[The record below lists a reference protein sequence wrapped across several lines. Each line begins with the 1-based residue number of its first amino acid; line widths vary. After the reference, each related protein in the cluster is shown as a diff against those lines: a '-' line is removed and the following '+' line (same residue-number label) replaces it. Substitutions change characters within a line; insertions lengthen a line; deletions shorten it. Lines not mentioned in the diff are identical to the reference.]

1 MRGSTNRSPQTAL
14 SRLSGAIGVTRVA
27 RVTGLDRTGVE
38 VACAVRPRGHVLQVS
53 NGKGLTFAEAAR
65 GAVLEAAE
73 LHASEAVPSGQG
85 PLALVAARDLLG
97 GEDTFVPARAIYC
110 PPPGS
115 RPLSGPEA
123 RWTSNGM
130 GAHPRRDLAL
140 LHALL
145 EAVERDQVARALP
158 RFWTRREVERRMLDR
173 ASLARPAPTA
183 ARLARRIERRGFEV
197 YLFDLVP
204 GPARSSSG
212 PRSGSL
218 PSRAWSP
225 RLPVAGALLFD
236 LRGGFQPVTAGYA
249 CSLSRDRALTAA
261 LLEAAQSRLTDIHG
275 AREDV
280 APMDPEA
287 AALLHAFCREAR
299 PARRAS
305 RLPQQPSRGPRADL
319 ALVLSLL
326 RRAGAASVLA
336 VDLSP
341 PGLGVHVARVLVPGF
356 RLTEL
361 L

>member
-1 MRGSTNRSPQTAL
+1 MAL
-14 SRLSGAIGVTRVA
+14 PRLAGAIGVTRVA
-27 RVTGLDRTGVE
+27 RVTRLDRVGVE

-65 GAVLEAAE
+65 GALLEAAE
-73 LHASEAVPSGQG
+73 LHASETVPAGRG

-97 GEDTFVPARAIYC
+97 GEDAFVPARAVYC

-130 GAHPRRDLAL
+130 GAHPRRDPAL

-173 ASLARPAPTA
+173 AWLARPAPAA
-183 ARLARRIERRGFEV
+183 ARLARRIEGRGFEV

-204 GPARSSSG
+204 GT
-212 PRSGSL
+212 GSCG
-218 PSRAWSP
+218 
-225 RLPVAGALLFD
+225 LPVAGALLFD
-236 LRGGFQPVTAGYA
+236 LRGGAQPVTAGYA

-261 LLEAAQSRLTDIHG
+261 LLEAAQSRLADIHG

-280 APMDPEA
+280 SPMDPEA

-299 PARRAS
+299 PTRRAS
-305 RLPQQPSRGPRADL
+305 RLPEQSRRGPRADL
-319 ALVLSLL
+319 ARALALL
-326 RRAGAASVLA
+326 RRAGVASVLA

-341 PGLGVHVARVLVPGF
+341 PGLGVHVARVLIPGF